1 MSKSLEQELTALKSE
16 LDQYKSIVR
25 EMTVP
30 LIDSAIL
37 DTLLVPL
44 SGHLFNER
52 INAINEKLFIHLEK
66 NRQIKILV
74 VDFTG
79 ILPSDLRYIT
89 GTDLSLAIGTSNSS
103 LKLLGIRSIYTG
115 FHPEVVFEIT
125 KSGFTEDLET
135 YPTYRM
141 AISQLSKE
149 KNLFYSMDIK

>member
-1 MSKSLEQELTALKSE
+1 MSKDMEQELRALKSE
-16 LDQYKSIVR
+16 LEQYKYIVS

-30 LIDSAIL
+30 LIDSAIV
-37 DTLLVPL
+37 DTLLLPL

-52 INAINEKLFIHLEK
+52 IAAINEKLFLHLEK

-74 VDFTG
+74 IDFTG
-79 ILPSDLRYIT
+79 ITPSDLRYIT
-89 GTDLSLAIGTSNSS
+89 GADLSTAIKTSNSS

-125 KSGFTEDLET
+125 KSGFTETLET

-141 AISQLSKE
+141 AITQLSQE
-149 KNLFYSMDIK
+149 KNLFYRMDTL